1 MHKLQLTKPIVFFDI
16 ESTGINVVTD
26 RIVEISFL
34 KVFPGGDE
42 EIKTM
47 RINPTIP
54 IPPQTTEIHG
64 IKDEDVADE
73 PTFKERASDIA
84 DFIIGCD
91 LGGYNSNK
99 FDIPMLA
106 EEFARANVEIDLKKM
121 KFVDV
126 QVIFFKMEPRTLSA
140 AYRFFCNK
148 DIENAHTAEAD
159 VRATWDVL
167 QAQIEKYDT
176 LGNTVDSLSEFSS
189 NSKFVDFG
197 GRIIYGKD
205 NIELFNFGKH
215 KGKSVA
221 EVFRREPSY
230 YDWMMKGDFPEYT
243 KRVITR
249 VYLKMKDNTLF

>member
-1 MHKLQLTKPIVFFDI
+1 MHKLKLSKPIVFFDI
-16 ESTGINVVTD
+16 ESTGVNVVSD

-34 KVFPGGDE
+34 KVHPDGE
-42 EIKTM
+42 EDVKTM

-64 IKDEDVADE
+64 IRDEDVANE
-73 PTFKERASDIA
+73 PTFKDRASDIA
-84 DFIIGCD
+84 SFIKGCD

-140 AYRFFCNK
+140 AYRFFCDK
-148 DIENAHTAEAD
+148 DIVNAHSAEAD
-159 VRATWDVL
+159 VRATWEVL
-167 QAQIEKYDT
+167 QAQMDKYDILSDT
-176 LGNTVDSLSEFSS
+176 IDGLSEFSS
-189 NSKFVDFG
+189 NSRFADFA
-197 GRIIYGKD
+197 GRIIHGKD

-215 KGKSVA
+215 KGKKVA
-221 EVFRREPSY
+221 DVFKREPSY

-249 VYLKMKDNTLF
+249 VYLKMREE